1 MEKIY
6 DVIIVGSGPAGLGAA
21 IYGKRA
27 MLEILV
33 IEKAGY
39 SGGQVVST
47 SDVDNYLG
55 LQGINGFDMAMNFRS
70 HAEHFGTEFV
80 DGDVLKIEKNTND
93 NFYVHLVNGD
103 IFETKTVILA
113 MGAKHSKLD
122 ILGESEY
129 TGKGVSYCATCDG
142 AFYKEKTV
150 AVVGGGDVALEDAI
164 YLSKIAKK
172 VYIIH
177 RRNTFRGAK
186 QLQDKVLNTENI
198 EFIKDS
204 IVTEIKGED
213 KVTALSIKNVKS
225 AENNDEVKND
235 EIKNDKERI
244 GTERIDT
251 ERIDIEV
258 DGCFIAI
265 GMKPETELVKGFVEL
280 DEKGYIVAG
289 EDGNTSLEGIFVAG
303 DIRTKKLRQI
313 ITAVADGANCI
324 TSVEEYLNKRK

>member
-1 MEKIY
+1 MERIY

-27 MLEILV
+27 MLDVLV

-80 DGDVLKIEKNTND
+80 DGDVLKIEKNAGD
-93 NFYVHLVNGD
+93 NLCVYLVNGD
-103 IFETKTVILA
+103 VFETKTVVLA

-122 ILGESEY
+122 IAGENEY

-177 RRNTFRGAK
+177 RRDTFRGAK

-204 IVTEIKGED
+204 VVAEIKGEE
-213 KVTALSIKNVKS
+213 KVTALTIKNAKT
-225 AENNDEVKND
+225 A
-235 EIKNDKERI
+235 EIK
-244 GTERIDT
+244 
-251 ERIDIEV
+251 DIEV

-265 GMKPETELVKGFVEL
+265 GMKPETELARGLVEL

-289 EDGNTSLEGIFVAG
+289 EDGITSTEGIFVAG

-313 ITAVADGANCI
+313 ITAVGDGANCI
-324 TSVEEYLNKRK
+324 TSVEEYLNNRV

>member
-27 MLEILV
+27 MLEVLV

-80 DGDVLKIEKNTND
+80 DGDVFKIEKNADD
-93 NFYVHLVNGD
+93 NFYVYLANSDV
-103 IFETKTVILA
+103 FESKTVILA
-113 MGAKHSKLD
+113 MGAKHSKLN
-122 ILGESEY
+122 IPNENEY

-177 RRNTFRGAK
+177 RRDTFRGAK

-204 IVTEIKGED
+204 VVTEIKGDE
-213 KVTALSIKNVKS
+213 KVTALSIKNVKTI
-225 AENNDEVKND
+225 ENGNVETK
-235 EIKNDKERI
+235 
-244 GTERIDT
+244 
-251 ERIDIEV
+251 DIEV

-265 GMKPETELVKGFVEL
+265 GMKPETELARGIVEL

-289 EDGNTSLEGIFVAG
+289 EDGITSTKGIFVAG

-324 TSVEEYLNKRK
+324 TSVEEYLNIRKQYMNKC

>member
-27 MLEILV
+27 MLEVLV

-70 HAEHFGTEFV
+70 HAEHFRTEFV
-80 DGDVLKIEKNTND
+80 DGDVLKIEKNADD
-93 NFYVHLVNGD
+93 NFCVYLVNGD
-103 IFETKTVILA
+103 VFETKTVILS

-122 ILGESEY
+122 IPGENEY

-177 RRNTFRGAK
+177 RRDTFRGAK

-204 IVTEIKGED
+204 VVTEIKGDE
-213 KVTALSIKNVKS
+213 KVTALSIKNVKTI
-225 AENNDEVKND
+225 ENGNVETK
-235 EIKNDKERI
+235 
-244 GTERIDT
+244 
-251 ERIDIEV
+251 DIEV

-265 GMKPETELVKGFVEL
+265 GMKPETELARGIVEL

-289 EDGNTSLEGIFVAG
+289 EDGITSTKGIFVAG

-324 TSVEEYLNKRK
+324 TSVEEYLNIRS

>member
-27 MLEILV
+27 MLEVLV

-80 DGDVLKIEKNTND
+80 DGDVLKIEKNADD
-93 NFYVHLVNGD
+93 NFYVYLANSDV
-103 IFETKTVILA
+103 FESKTVILA
-113 MGAKHSKLD
+113 MGAKHSKLN
-122 ILGESEY
+122 IPNENEY

-177 RRNTFRGAK
+177 RRDTFRGAK

-204 IVTEIKGED
+204 VVTEIKGDE
-213 KVTALSIKNVKS
+213 KVTALSIKNVKTI
-225 AENNDEVKND
+225 ENGNVETK
-235 EIKNDKERI
+235 
-244 GTERIDT
+244 
-251 ERIDIEV
+251 DIEV

-265 GMKPETELVKGFVEL
+265 GMKPETELARGIVEL

-289 EDGNTSLEGIFVAG
+289 EDGITSTKGIFVAG

-313 ITAVADGANCI
+313 ITEEADGANCI
-324 TSVEEYLNKRK
+324 TSVEEYLNIRN

>member
-1 MEKIY
+1 MERIY

-27 MLEILV
+27 MLDVLV

-80 DGDVLKIEKNTND
+80 DGDVLKIEKNAGD
-93 NFYVHLVNGD
+93 NLCVYLVNGD
-103 IFETKTVILA
+103 VFETKTVVLA

-122 ILGESEY
+122 ITGENEY

-177 RRNTFRGAK
+177 RRDTFRGAK

-204 IVTEIKGED
+204 VVTEIKGEE
-213 KVTALSIKNVKS
+213 KVTALTIKNAKTTEKNNIEKS
-225 AENNDEVKND
+225 NIENGNVE
-235 EIKNDKERI
+235 
-244 GTERIDT
+244 TE
-251 ERIDIEV
+251 DIEV

-265 GMKPETELVKGFVEL
+265 GMKPETELARGLVEL
-280 DEKGYIVAG
+280 DEKGYIIAG
-289 EDGNTSLEGIFVAG
+289 EDGITSTEGIFVAG

-324 TSVEEYLNKRK
+324 TSIEEYLNMKK

>member
-1 MEKIY
+1 MERIY

-27 MLEILV
+27 MLDVLV

-70 HAEHFGTEFV
+70 HVEHFGTEFV
-80 DGDVLKIEKNTND
+80 DGDVLKIEKNADD
-93 NFYVHLVNGD
+93 NLCVYLVNGD
-103 IFETKTVILA
+103 VFETKTVVLA

-122 ILGESEY
+122 ITGENEY

-177 RRNTFRGAK
+177 RRDTFRGAK

-204 IVTEIKGED
+204 VVAEIKGEE
-213 KVTALSIKNVKS
+213 KVTALTIKNAKT
-225 AENNDEVKND
+225 A
-235 EIKNDKERI
+235 EIK
-244 GTERIDT
+244 
-251 ERIDIEV
+251 DIEV

-265 GMKPETELVKGFVEL
+265 GMKPETELARGLVEL
-280 DEKGYIVAG
+280 DEKGYIIAG
-289 EDGNTSLEGIFVAG
+289 EDGITSTEGIFVAG

-324 TSVEEYLNKRK
+324 TSIEEYLNMKK

>member
-27 MLEILV
+27 MLEVLV

-80 DGDVLKIEKNTND
+80 DGDVFKIEKNADD
-93 NFYVHLVNGD
+93 NFYVYLANGD
-103 IFETKTVILA
+103 VFESKTVILA
-113 MGAKHSKLD
+113 MGAKHSKLN
-122 ILGESEY
+122 IPGENEY
-129 TGKGVSYCATCDG
+129 TGKGMSYCATCDG

-150 AVVGGGDVALEDAI
+150 AVIGGGDVALEDAI

-177 RRNTFRGAK
+177 RRDTFRGAK
-186 QLQDKVLNTENI
+186 QLQEKVFNTENI

-204 IVTEIKGED
+204 VVTEIKGED
-213 KVTALSIKNVKS
+213 KVTAVSIKNVRATGEKAIEKNNIEKNNIEKS
-225 AENNDEVKND
+225 NIENGNVETN
-235 EIKNDKERI
+235 
-244 GTERIDT
+244 
-251 ERIDIEV
+251 DIEV

-265 GMKPETELVKGFVEL
+265 GMKPETELARGIVEL
-280 DEKGYIVAG
+280 DENGYIVAG
-289 EDGNTSLEGIFVAG
+289 EDGITSTKGIFVAG

-324 TSVEEYLNKRK
+324 TSVEEYLNIRN